1 MVRRAFTLIE
11 LLVVIA
17 VIALLIGI
25 LLPALSEAR
34 NAARNVVSQAN
45 LRSLSQISA
54 GVYTAEFKG
63 QFMNPFNEKSTSLQV
78 PSWHS
83 ILYEQDAGYY
93 WKLNDGE
100 PEFIT
105 EFFGMFWF
113 SFAANWIKSGDYA
126 NPVQFSPGDLQAIR
140 QFNDFK
146 KQPDFQP
153 GNYIWGSSYPYS
165 PTFWCSPQRFAG
177 VSREPMAQK
186 WLRKN
191 KVDDVISPSAKV
203 ILWERFD
210 TTKKKRVEQVLSQ
223 SRVTK
228 KFPMWSN
235 GVSNA
240 EPNVVTVDGSVSRV
254 KASALTELTV
264 SLVQS
269 VKQTFSPSGQSG
281 PWWRPS
287 NNTLQKYGF
296 WDPVDPYKSDWL
308 ENGFLNND
316 GTGGGR
322 YPAFFWSTRNGV
334 QGRDLQR

>member
-34 NAARNVVSQAN
+34 TAARNVVSQAN

-54 GVYTAEFKG
+54 GVYTNEYSGK
-63 QFMNPFNEKSTSLQV
+63 FMNPFNINATSALP

-83 ILYEQDAGYY
+83 IGYEQDAGYY

-105 EFFGMFWF
+105 EFFGMFWY

-126 NPVQFSPGDLQAIR
+126 NPVQFSPGDEQAIR
-140 QFNDFK
+140 QYNDFK
-146 KQPDFQP
+146 KQPNFQL
-153 GNYIWGSSYPYS
+153 GNYIWGTSYPYS
-165 PTFWCSPQRFAG
+165 PTFWCKPERFAG
-177 VSREPMAQK
+177 TSREPMKQT
-186 WLRKN
+186 WLRIN
-191 KVDDVISPSAKV
+191 KVDDVVSPSAKV
-203 ILWERFD
+203 ILWERYD
-210 TTKKKRVEQVLSQ
+210 TTKRRRVEQVLSQ
-223 SRVTK
+223 TRVAK
-228 KFPMWSN
+228 KYPMWN
-235 GVSNA
+235 NTVSKT

-254 KASALTELTV
+254 KTADLGELMN
-264 SLVQS
+264 SPVQS
-269 VKQTFSPSGQSG
+269 TKLTFTPSGQTG

-296 WDPVDPYKSDWL
+296 WDPVDSSKSDWL
-308 ENGFLNND
+308 ENGVLNSD

-322 YPAFFWSTRNGV
+322 YAGFFWSTKNGIR
-334 QGRDLQR
+334 GRDLPR